1 MGGFSP
7 CCHPITFLKN
17 SLCNKRR
24 PLALIFTVLL
34 FHTGHLL
41 CLPFTDL
48 NNKTERDFFDPVSIG
63 DRIITRQ
70 QSAGGLHNDPD
81 GDDVPESRAID
92 EKCGEG
98 EGG

>member
-1 MGGFSP
+1 MGGFSVLP
-7 CCHPITFLKN
+7 PDHILKN
-17 SLCNKRR
+17 SLCNKRG

-34 FHTGHLL
+34 FHRHLL
-41 CLPFTDL
+41 CLPFSDL
-48 NNKTERDFFDPVSIG
+48 NNKTERDFDPVSIG

-70 QSAGGLHNDPD
+70 QSAGWLHNDPD
-81 GDDVPESRAID
+81 AMGDVPESRAID